1 MPEAF
6 LKYLASTSFHSFTLG
21 NLVMFAVAGV
31 LLYIAVVKES
41 EPLLLVPISFG
52 IILANIPPDVTGILS
67 SPTGDLQ
74 GGLLWYLQRGLYSG
88 IYPPLIF
95 LGIGALTDFSFML
108 SYPITIFLGAA
119 AQAGIFITF
128 ALSKMIGF
136 DMKQAA
142 SIAIIGGADG
152 PTSIYTASRFAPELL
167 SVVAVAAYSYI
178 ALIPVLQPVVSRIL
192 TTRED
197 RLIKMG
203 PPRRVSRLERIL
215 FPIFITLVV
224 GALVP
229 KALPLVGML
238 MFGNLLREV
247 GVVKRLV
254 EAASRFILDTVTILL
269 MVSVGST
276 ARADMFLTPKSLEIF
291 GLGAFAFVSA
301 LATGVL
307 FAKFMNLFLKHK
319 VNPLIGAAG
328 VSAVPDSARVAQRI
342 AMEEDPHNYILMHAM
357 GPNVAGVIG
366 SAIAAGVFLSLLR

>member
-1 MPEAF
+1 MLEAF
-6 LKYLASTSFHSFTLG
+6 LRYFENTSFHSFTLG
-21 NLVMFAVAGV
+21 NLVMFVVAGA
-31 LLYIAVVKES
+31 LLYIAVVKNS

-52 IILANIPPDVTGILS
+52 IILANIPPDITGILNPPS
-67 SPTGDLQ
+67 NGLQ
-74 GGLLWYLQRGLYSG
+74 GGLLWYLQRGLYTG
-88 IYPPLIF
+88 VYPPLIF

-128 ALSKMIGF
+128 LFSKAIGF
-136 DMKQAA
+136 NLKQAA

-152 PTSIYTASRFAPELL
+152 PTSIYTASRFSPELL
-167 SVVAVAAYSYI
+167 SVIAVAAYSYI
-178 ALIPVLQPVVSRIL
+178 ALIPVLQPIVSKAL
-192 TTRED
+192 TTREE
-197 RLIKMG
+197 RMIRMG
-203 PPRRVSRLERIL
+203 QPRHVSKLERVL
-215 FPIFITLVV
+215 FPIFITLIV

-276 ARADMFLTPKSLEIF
+276 ARADLFLRPQSLMIF
-291 GLGAFAFVSA
+291 GLGAFAFITA
-301 LATGVL
+301 LATGIL
-307 FAKFMNLFLKHK
+307 FAKLMNLFLKDK

-328 VSAVPDSARVAQRI
+328 VSAVPDSARVAQKI

-366 SAIAAGVFLSLLR
+366 SAIAAGVFLSLLK

>member
-1 MPEAF
+1 MLEAF
-6 LKYLASTSFHSFTLG
+6 LKYFENTSFYGFTFG
-21 NLVMFAVAGV
+21 NFVMFAVAGA

-52 IILANIPPDVTGILS
+52 IILANIPPNITGILNPPGS
-67 SPTGDLQ
+67 GTQ
-74 GGLLWYLQRGLYSG
+74 GGLLWYIQRGLYTG
-88 IYPPLIF
+88 VYPPLIF

-128 ALSKMIGF
+128 LLSKAIGF
-136 DMKQAA
+136 NLKQAA

-167 SVVAVAAYSYI
+167 SVIAVAAYSYI
-178 ALIPVLQPVVSRIL
+178 ALIPVLQPIVSKAL
-192 TTRED
+192 TTKEERMI
-197 RLIKMG
+197 RMG
-203 PPRRVSRLERIL
+203 QPRHVSKLERVL
-215 FPIFITLVV
+215 FPIFITLIV
-224 GALVP
+224 GTLVP

-276 ARADMFLTPKSLEIF
+276 ARADLFLRPQSLMIF
-291 GLGAFAFVSA
+291 GLGAFAFVTA
-301 LATGVL
+301 LSTGIL
-307 FAKFMNLFLKHK
+307 FAKFMNLFLKDK

-328 VSAVPDSARVAQRI
+328 VSAVPDSARVAHKI

-357 GPNVAGVIG
+357 GPNVAGVVG
-366 SAIAAGVFLSLLR
+366 SAIAAGVFLSLLS

>member
-1 MPEAF
+1 MLEAF
-6 LKYLASTSFHSFTLG
+6 LKYFENTSFYGFTFG
-21 NLVMFAVAGV
+21 NFVMFAVAGA

-52 IILANIPPDVTGILS
+52 IILANIPPNITGILN
-67 SPTGDLQ
+67 PPGNGTQ
-74 GGLLWYLQRGLYSG
+74 GGLLWYLQRGLYTG
-88 IYPPLIF
+88 VYPPLIF

-128 ALSKMIGF
+128 LLSKVIGF
-136 DMKQAA
+136 NLKQAA

-167 SVVAVAAYSYI
+167 SVIAVAAYSYI
-178 ALIPVLQPVVSRIL
+178 ALIPVLQPIVSKAL
-192 TTRED
+192 TTKEERMI
-197 RLIKMG
+197 RMG
-203 PPRRVSRLERIL
+203 QPRHVSKLERVL
-215 FPIFITLVV
+215 FPIFITLIV
-224 GALVP
+224 GTLVP

-276 ARADMFLTPKSLEIF
+276 ARADLFLRPQSLMIF
-291 GLGAFAFVSA
+291 GLGAFAFVAA
-301 LATGVL
+301 LSTGIL
-307 FAKFMNLFLKHK
+307 FAKFMNLFLKDK

-328 VSAVPDSARVAQRI
+328 VSAVPDSARVAHKI

-357 GPNVAGVIG
+357 GPNVAGVVG
-366 SAIAAGVFLSLLR
+366 SAIAAGVFLSLLS